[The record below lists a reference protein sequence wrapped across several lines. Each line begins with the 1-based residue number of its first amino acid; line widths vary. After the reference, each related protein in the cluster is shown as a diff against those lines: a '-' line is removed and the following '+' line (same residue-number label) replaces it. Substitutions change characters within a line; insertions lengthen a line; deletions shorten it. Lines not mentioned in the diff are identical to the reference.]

1 MLDEVAE
8 ALCERLS
15 RVVVSGPL
23 SKIIEALDDVR
34 MNAEELAA
42 QLIKLDTDM
51 TAPRFSGL
59 AGRFPTDSML
69 EIYFQSLKR
78 NEQEAR
84 MFDLQRQKLM
94 AADKVL
100 RELSDSP
107 EQRLVR
113 IMLEHIHL
121 AFGCEL

>member
-8 ALCERLS
+8 ALYERLS

-23 SKIIEALDDVR
+23 SKIIEAMDDVR

-51 TAPRFSGL
+51 TAPHFSGL

-84 MFDLQRQKLM
+84 IFDLQRQKLM

-113 IMLEHIHL
+113 IMLERIHL